1 MRQTKV
7 TARWNM
13 VLVPIILVELSI
25 TGKDVRREK
34 MPEIE
39 ERSSPAM
46 Q

>member
-13 VLVPIILVELSI
+13 VLVPIIPVELSI
-25 TGKDVRREK
+25 AGQET
-34 MPEIE
+34 E